1 MQDNATDITIKQP
14 AGRKPLDPVLYYAPK
29 EVSAYLGVS
38 EPTLAKWRC
47 RKQGPSF
54 TKVGRVISYRGRD
67 LLAFEGR
74 CRVATEGE
82 AA

>member
-1 MQDNATDITIKQP
+1 MDKVAEITAAQP
-14 AGRKPLDPVLYYAPK
+14 AGRKPLDPALYYTPQEA
-29 EVSAYLGVS
+29 STYLGVGIQ
-38 EPTLAKWRC
+38 TLAKWRC

-67 LLAFEGR
+67 LLAFEDR
-74 CRVATEGE
+74 CRVETGE

>member
-1 MQDNATDITIKQP
+1 MQDADNQITVQQP
-14 AGRKPLDPVLYYAPK
+14 TGRKPLDPDLYYAPK
-29 EVSAYLGVS
+29 QVSAYLGVS

-54 TKVGRVISYRGRD
+54 TKVGRVISYKGRD
-67 LLAFEGR
+67 LLAFEDR
-74 CRVATEGE
+74 CRVETGE